1 VRLHVLCESVLEGAD
16 EEVRRGERWKNREE
30 EKKAEEYRRGK
41 RTGDD

>member
-41 RTGDD
+41 RKGDD